1 MVQQGICT
9 YSLTGV
15 TVRVCLPWV
24 KQIVKVSIPSQVKP
38 KRNNKAFPPVVSE
51 EKIFEK
57 PYDDDEQKM
66 LEKSH
71 QTLLVQGAIKSIWK
85 KTHAPPLVT
94 KIVDHI
100 INIIYNVH
108 TEFAREG

>member
-38 KRNNKAFPPVVSE
+38 NRNNKAFAPVVSE

-57 PYDDDEQKM
+57 PYDDDDEQKM

-71 QTLLVQGAIKSIWK
+71 QTLLVQWTIKSIWK
-85 KTHAPPLVT
+85 KTHDPLLP
-94 KIVDHI
+94 
-100 INIIYNVH
+100 
-108 TEFAREG
+108 R